1 MHAAHLDV
9 EVSGL
14 DPPAGVVH
22 VQPPGR
28 GQARAQFGPRQLG
41 NIAAQQTSIISF
53 SNYHASWGIFTQ
65 PAGFV
70 LFLTAAIAETK
81 RTPFD
86 IPEGEPEII
95 GYFVEYSGLR
105 FGMFFLGEFLEI
117 VVSSAI
123 MITLFFGGWHW
134 GSTIDSALIG
144 HLPNL
149 AFVPLMFLLWTIK
162 DRKSVV

>member
-1 MHAAHLDV
+1 M
-9 EVSGL
+9 
-14 DPPAGVVH
+14 
-22 VQPPGR
+22 
-28 GQARAQFGPRQLG
+28 
-41 NIAAQQTSIISF
+41 
-53 SNYHASWGIFTQ
+53 
-65 PAGFV
+65 

-123 MITLFFGGWHW
+123 MITLFFGGWHL
-134 GSTIDSALIG
+134 GATIDG
-144 HLPNL
+144 
-149 AFVPLMFLLWTIK
+149 FLLGSPAERRCSSLVTLALWIAQGLHLLRLPAAHPLVAAPLPLRSADAARLAAPAADL
-162 DRKSVV
+162 DRQRGRRPRS